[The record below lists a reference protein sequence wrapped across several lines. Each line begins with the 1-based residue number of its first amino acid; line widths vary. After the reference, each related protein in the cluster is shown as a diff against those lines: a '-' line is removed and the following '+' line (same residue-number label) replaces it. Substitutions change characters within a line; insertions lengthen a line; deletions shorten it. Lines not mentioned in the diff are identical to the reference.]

1 MLRLAR
7 LMVLLSLAHLTC
19 LGPIVGPVIGVP
31 MLLSLCSSAV
41 R

>member
-7 LMVLLSLAHLTC
+7 LMVLLAATHVAC
-19 LGPIVGPVIGVP
+19 LGSVLAPVLGVP
-31 MLLSLCSSAV
+31 VLASLCTAAV